1 MKRFH
6 FTSSLG
12 LQRAGSGNKITQ
24 EAVTLR
30 FSFPLMVGKKHAV
43 IENVVM
49 GFFSPKS
56 FFLNLTYNYVI
67 IHKFARFF
75 LFSMN

>member
-1 MKRFH
+1 
-6 FTSSLG
+6 
-12 LQRAGSGNKITQ
+12 
-24 EAVTLR
+24 
-30 FSFPLMVGKKHAV
+30 MVGKKHAV

-49 GFFSPKS
+49 GFFFSEII
-56 FFLNLTYNYVI
+56 FLNSTYNYVI